1 MFWDKFPR
9 CIRLRV
15 DTVPKATPPRLPCG
29 VHFLLQQRRPRVYH
43 VLSTFICL
51 TAPLLPNT
59 QSIFCVNQSP
69 LELLQGKNWLK
80 ANSNALRFSAWDLS
94 RGLNCRDFAFSASN
108 LGHWGA
114 KGRFV
119 LGIDCEMVYAKES
132 VLWGKASGVLQFCA
146 PCRLA
151 LCCVGWQGC
160 ACTSFSCQLLR
171 CHLRC
176 AILSWPF
183 PKRINKD

>member
-15 DTVPKATPPRLPCG
+15 ENVPKATPPRLPCG
-29 VHFLLQQRRPRVYH
+29 VHFLLQQRRPRAYH
-43 VLSTFICL
+43 VLSTFLCL

-59 QSIFCVNQSP
+59 QSIFCVNQCP
-69 LELLQGKNWLK
+69 LELLKGKNWLK
-80 ANSNALRFSAWDLS
+80 ANSNALRFNARDLS

-108 LGHWGA
+108 LGHRGA

-132 VLWGKASGVLQFCA
+132 VLWGKASGVLQFFCA
-146 PCRLA
+146 LPSCTLLCRMTRMRLHEFQLSAAPVSSTMCHSQLA
-151 LCCVGWQGC
+151 
-160 ACTSFSCQLLR
+160 FS
-171 CHLRC
+171 
-176 AILSWPF
+176 
-183 PKRINKD
+183 KMINKD